1 MQYRITFRHEVFI
14 EADSEEDAQDLWE
27 HIDLGALDLELST
40 GNKPGESSAIFREHN
55 FVETYDLE
63 EYPE

>member
-1 MQYRITFRHEVFI
+1 MNYRITFRHEVFI
-14 EADSEEDAQDLWE
+14 EADSEEEAQDLWE
-27 HIDLGALDLELST
+27 RIDLGALDLELSA
-40 GNKPGESSAIFREHN
+40 GNKPGTRSAIFREHN

>member
-1 MQYRITFRHEVFI
+1 MQYRITYRHEVFI
-14 EADSEEDAQDLWE
+14 EADSEQEAQDLWE
-27 HIDLGALDLELST
+27 RIDLGRLDDELSA
-40 GNKPGESSAIFREHN
+40 GNKPGEASAIFREHN